1 MRLSNREKVMV
12 GTATAVVAIMCFYA
26 FLYAP
31 LQKHTLRLKVEIEA
45 MDLDIDRIKEAT
57 SNLSKLE
64 EQVASEQKRMA
75 LIKMTISGE
84 EQLIGLL
91 RQLAGESHRLAMDV
105 ISLGSGKEWDSSPGE
120 LYYRRLPVEIN
131 IQCRYEDLIGYLE
144 RLQELPGLV
153 TIDEFHIERGEEIFP
168 KLQVELSLSTFVLGQ

>member
-1 MRLSNREKVMV
+1 MKLSKREKVMV
-12 GTATAVVAIMCFYA
+12 GAATAAVVIMCVYA

-31 LQKHTLRLKVEIEA
+31 LQKHTLRLKAEIEA
-45 MDLDIDRIKEAT
+45 MDLDIDRIKKT
-57 SNLSKLE
+57 TPNLKKLE
-64 EQVASEQKRMA
+64 EEVASEQKRMA

-105 ISLGSGKEWDSSPGE
+105 ISLGPGKEWDSPRSDS
-120 LYYRRLPVEIN
+120 YYRRLPVEIN
-131 IQCRYEDLIGYLE
+131 IQCRYEDLIFYLE

-153 TIDEFHIERGEEIFP
+153 TIDEFHIGRDEEIFP
-168 KLQVELSLSTFVLGQ
+168 KLQVELSLSTFVLGE